1 MYADIMK
8 FSASHEWLILEDEH
22 TGIVGI
28 SHYAQDLLGDVVYIE
43 LPAIGQHVTAQQTIG
58 VIESAKAAS
67 DLYTPVSGEII
78 DVNQELSNEPAIVN
92 QDPHASGWLF
102 KIRLSQPAEVTQ
114 LLSATD
120 YQQLIG
126 SSAS

>member
-1 MYADIMK
+1 MYTDIMK
-8 FSASHEWLILEDEH
+8 FSASHEWLVLENEQ

-28 SHYAQDLLGDVVYIE
+28 SHYAQDLLGDVVYVE

-78 DVNQELSNEPAIVN
+78 EVNTELSHEPALVN
-92 QDPHASGWLF
+92 QDPHGSGWLF
-102 KIRLSQPAEVTQ
+102 KIRLSQPAEVE
-114 LLSATD
+114 LLFSAAA
-120 YQQLIG
+120 YQQSIG
-126 SSAS
+126 SCAS